1 MLTRQRKSQKKRLM
15 NAPKL
20 NLKEQG
26 LSTLWHNNETSFN
39 THRAWGIHSGRRRS
53 MEKMHCTLSERD
65 KKFCTT
71 HRAISLSGLLD
82 WCTPTKIEKKK
93 GQLLHLIK
101 NKLFPESLMSRI
113 TLPWFLSWLI
123 ALQRH
128 ICVQVRRHEWKQRHC
143 CKPPA

>member
-93 GQLLHLIK
+93 RPAAALDQKQIVSRVTNVQDYIARVSFLID
-101 NKLFPESLMSRI
+101 S
-113 TLPWFLSWLI
+113 I
-123 ALQRH
+123 AAPYL
-128 ICVQVRRHEWKQRHC
+128 CTGS
-143 CKPPA
+143 